1 MPSSSPLAPPAPP
14 PSRPRRRGVPKLLI
28 IGLLLGLVVAAY
40 LVVSTITANLAPK
53 EPQFPVPEIDAEPR
67 VAVPFKAPPVTMAAI
82 PDMARRMEIPE
93 RVLTAYAKAEERQ
106 RADTPGCG
114 ISWTMLA
121 GIGRKESRH
130 ARFGGATV
138 DADGKLTKPI
148 IGIPLDGSDGV
159 RAIKDTDGGTVDGD
173 ATWDRAVGPMQF
185 LPATGKRWAVR
196 ANGDGAPADPQN
208 IDDAAA
214 TAARYLCTSG
224 RDLTSG
230 PDWWAAVLGYN
241 QSVVYAREVFSGQ
254 EAYSRAA

>member
-1 MPSSSPLAPPAPP
+1 MS
-14 PSRPRRRGVPKLLI
+14 KFLI
-28 IGLLLGLVVAAY
+28 IGLLLGIGVAAY
-40 LVVSTITANLAPK
+40 LVISTITANLSPK
-53 EPQFPVPEIDAEPR
+53 QPEFPVPDIDAEPR
-67 VAVPFKAPPVTMAAI
+67 VAVPFKAPPINMAAI

-106 RADTPGCG
+106 RAATPGCG

-138 DADGKLTKPI
+138 EADGKLSKPI
-148 IGIPLDGSDGV
+148 IGIPLDGSQGV
-159 RAIKDTDGGTVDGD
+159 KAIKDTDSGTFDGD

-185 LPATGKRWAVR
+185 LPATWKRFAVR
-196 ANGDGAPADPQN
+196 ASDDGAPADPHN

-214 TAARYLCTSG
+214 SAARYLCSVG

-230 PDWWAAVLGYN
+230 PGWWSAVLGYN

-254 EAYSRAA
+254 EAYSKAS